1 MAESSLPVSPRPART
16 ANGHART
23 PIRRQSLHQEV
34 TDRLRT
40 MVVEAELVPGER
52 IAEAELCEQLG
63 VSRTPLREALKVLA
77 SEGLIDLLP
86 NRGTRVSTITE
97 KEIGELFE
105 VLGGIERM
113 AGELAAACAT
123 DEDIEKLRKFQ
134 ERMEL
139 YHRNDQRHEYFEL
152 NQQVHGLIV
161 EMSGNSVLVATHANI
176 MMKVQR
182 ARYLA
187 IMSKGRWDEAVRE
200 HAEICEAI
208 AAHDPPRAGAL
219 IMTHVRE
226 TGEIVQATFKPALAR

>member
-1 MAESSLPVSPRPART
+1 M
-16 ANGHART
+16 
-23 PIRRQSLHQEV
+23 HQEV

-123 DEDIEKLRKFQ
+123 DENIEKLRKFQ

>member
-1 MAESSLPVSPRPART
+1 M
-16 ANGHART
+16 
-23 PIRRQSLHQEV
+23 HQEV

-113 AGELAAACAT
+113 AGELAAECAT
-123 DEDIEKLRKFQ
+123 DKNIEKLRKFQ

-226 TGEIVQATFKPALAR
+226 TGETVQATFKPALAR